1 MNSKVLRKEN
11 FGGLLFDQK
20 TGKTIV
26 LDKSSVCKFE
36 DDNIIAEEKYKSL
49 FHSTLSA
56 PTRIFL
62 AITKKCNL
70 QCTHCSSDS
79 GIKENQYLSF
89 TTLKKLLIEFK
100 EMGVFEISLNGGEP
114 TMHPDF
120 FRLCKFIK
128 ELNFPLFINSNG
140 VYSKDQLHR
149 LAKSNIDIIK
159 ISLAGLEKTND
170 SIRGNGTFKETIASI
185 EYLKKT
191 QNNVKINFTLTRT
204 NLVDIF
210 NMIDLANSLS
220 CDIKI
225 APLVKVGRGKNLLER
240 EISPLEGIK
249 LKKEIYSY
257 LTQSNIK
264 IKVEIA
270 SGMVTNSCLGQDDF
284 SNFKYSPCGMS
295 RLHLSI
301 NSDGKA
307 YCSGRQTDNINSVGN
322 IYFHDFAEIWN
333 QAQIY
338 SKEISDSC
346 GKCDDS
352 QLTQKLIH
360 SIENKK
366 DIPKE

>member
-1 MNSKVLRKEN
+1 MNSKVLRKEY
-11 FGGLLFDQK
+11 FGGLLFNRK
-20 TGKTIV
+20 TFETIV
-26 LDKSSVCKFE
+26 LDKSSVSKLEE
-36 DDNIIAEEKYKSL
+36 DTINPKEKYKSL

-62 AITKKCNL
+62 AITKNCNL
-70 QCTHCSSDS
+70 QCTHCSTNS
-79 GIKENQYLSF
+79 GVQENQYLSF
-89 TTLKKLLIEFK
+89 DTLKKLLIELK

-114 TMHPDF
+114 TLHPDF
-120 FRLCKFIK
+120 FRLCRFIK
-128 ELNFPLFINSNG
+128 ELNFPLYINSNG
-140 VYSKDQLHR
+140 VYSKDQLYR
-149 LAKSNIDIIK
+149 LAESNIDIIK
-159 ISLAGLEKTND
+159 ISLDGLEKTND
-170 SIRGNGTFKETIASI
+170 SIRGNGTFKKALASI

-191 QNNVKINFTLTRT
+191 QNKVRINFTLTRT
-204 NLVDIF
+204 NLIDLF
-210 NMIDLANSLS
+210 NMIALANSLS

-225 APLVKVGRGKNLLER
+225 APLVKVGRGKNLSEE
-240 EISPLEGIK
+240 EISPIEGIR
-249 LKKEIYSY
+249 LKKEIYNY

-322 IYFHDFAEIWN
+322 IYFNDFAEIWN

-352 QLTQKLIH
+352 QLTKKIIH
-360 SIENKK
+360 SIEDKRE
-366 DIPKE
+366 IPAE